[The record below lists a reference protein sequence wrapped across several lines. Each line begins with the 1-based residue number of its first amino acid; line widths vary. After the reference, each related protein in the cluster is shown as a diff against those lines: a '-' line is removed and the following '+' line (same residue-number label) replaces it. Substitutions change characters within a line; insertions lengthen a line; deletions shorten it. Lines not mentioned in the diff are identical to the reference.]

1 MASPFAFFRK
11 NQRAWMAALVIV
23 AIVSFVILPNL
34 DDFVRPDNQNRRN
47 TQTLVSWKGGNI
59 NADKL
64 EKYQMVHAQTYNIFS
79 RMANEVIQAGGM
91 PKVPGFSVG
100 PQGIEI
106 GIEQPQNIQSVL
118 QVRLM
123 AEAAK
128 KRGVIVDDRTVDQF
142 IQNFSDKRISAK
154 RFAEIISEVAGQ
166 SLTKFDMYDF
176 LRDEIAKQLLVQM
189 GYSGLAFSQQ
199 SLVSPSKNWMN
210 YQKFQQ
216 RAKIEAYPV
225 FVDQYLDKV
234 TAKPSEQELR
244 LLYDKAKDLISFPGN
259 PEPGFRL
266 RYRAN
271 IEFLLADLNVFL
283 KDEESKITDEVL
295 KTTYESR
302 VKEGAYKVPVDEFKP
317 TTPAAPADKPAS
329 ETPVDDKPSE
339 NKPSEDK
346 PAAADKPSKEEPTK
360 DKPAKEE
367 PGKDESAKEPA
378 EGKAAEAP
386 STSDKPE
393 VPSETPAQET
403 PPKSESSRREERT
416 SMRLVAFQ
424 EEKAEVKTE
433 VKAEVT
439 SEDAVK
445 PAETSPDAK
454 TEVAKT
460 DDAKSTD
467 SNAEKKEPEKPTRT
481 RTFEE
486 VQQDLRRELA
496 MQPAQQRLQGAVNK
510 ARDVMDNYTNQLQLY
525 RPKEPQGPDNVK
537 PNMPSLV
544 EIASQLGLSYGKTG
558 MVDSVSVEELP
569 IGRSFTN
576 FDSGQSQ
583 GYNFE
588 MFARSVFTNRLRLLQ
603 PATSQ
608 GFAGGTSQ
616 SFVFWKIEEANSRVP
631 PYDEVREQV
640 LSAWKLAEAR
650 KLATK
655 AAEEL
660 AGSINSGN
668 ESDPWTRLLDKSL
681 QPLVLKPPMFTWLQP
696 MLTGNEGIQPSMVEG
711 IDQAGQAFME
721 KSFSTPIGKAAVA
734 MDAAQM
740 KCFVIRV
747 VERNPNDEQL
757 LTEFEKA
764 PLSRGV
770 QSLAI
775 QQTSASASRWFDSLV
790 EELDVDMSKLSTN
803 PE

>member
-34 DDFVRPDNQNRRN
+34 DDFARPDSQSRRN
-47 TQTLVSWKGGNI
+47 NQTLVSWKGGNI

-79 RMANEVIQAGGM
+79 RIASEVIQAGGM
-91 PKVPGFSVG
+91 PKVPGFSAG

-123 AEAAK
+123 AEAARR
-128 KRGVIVDDRTVDQF
+128 RGVVVDDHTVDQF
-142 IQNFSDKRISAK
+142 IQNFTDKKISAK
-154 RFAEIISEVAGQ
+154 RFAEIIKDVAGQ

-199 SLVSPSKNWMN
+199 SLISPSKNWMN

-244 LLYDKAKDLISFPGN
+244 LLYDKAKDQISFPGS
-259 PEPGFRL
+259 PEPGFRQ

-271 IEFLLADLNVFL
+271 IEFLLADLNVYL
-283 KDEESKITDEVL
+283 KDEEAKITDEVL
-295 KTTYESR
+295 KTTYETR
-302 VKEGAYKVPVDEFKP
+302 VKEGAYKVPVEEFKP
-317 TTPAAPADKPAS
+317 TTPVAPGDKPNADTPGDSKPAGDKPA
-329 ETPVDDKPSE
+329 DDKPAKADSTPAE
-339 NKPSEDK
+339 KKSDDK
-346 PAAADKPSKEEPTK
+346 PADE
-360 DKPAKEE
+360 KPAKEE
-367 PGKDESAKEPA
+367 TGKAESVKDASESKPA
-378 EGKAAEAP
+378 ETPPATEKPEAP
-386 STSDKPE
+386 SEPPPQEKP
-393 VPSETPAQET
+393 PT
-403 PPKSESSRREERT
+403 SESSRREERNPL
-416 SMRLVAFQ
+416 RLVAFQ
-424 EEKAEVKTE
+424 QEEKSE

-439 SEDAVK
+439 A
-445 PAETSPDAK
+445 
-454 TEVAKT
+454 
-460 DDAKSTD
+460 DDAPKPSEPKKEEPASTD
-467 SNAEKKEPEKPTRT
+467 PSAEKKEPEKPTRT
-481 RTFEE
+481 RTFDE

-496 MQPAQQRLQGAVNK
+496 MQPAQQRLQGAVNT
-510 ARDVMDNYTNQLQLY
+510 AREIMDQFSNQLQLY
-525 RPKEPQGPDNVK
+525 RSGDPESPDNVK
-537 PNMPSLV
+537 PTQPSLV
-544 EIASQLGLSYGKTG
+544 EIANKLGLTYGKTG
-558 MVDSVSVEELP
+558 LVDSVSIEELP

-576 FDSGQSQ
+576 FDNGQSQ

-588 MFARSVFTNRLRLLQ
+588 MFSQSVFTNRLRGFQ

-608 GFAGGTSQ
+608 GFSGGTSQ
-616 SFVFWKIEEANSRVP
+616 SFVFWKIEEVASRVP

-640 LSAWKLAEAR
+640 LTAWKLAEAR

-660 AGSINSGN
+660 AGSINSGT
-668 ESDPWTRLLDKSL
+668 EGDPWTRLLDTSL

-711 IDQAGQAFME
+711 IDQPGQTFLE

-734 MDAAQM
+734 LDAAG
-740 KCFVIRV
+740 R
-747 VERNPNDEQL
+747 
-757 LTEFEKA
+757 
-764 PLSRGV
+764 
-770 QSLAI
+770 LAFLFGKNWR
-775 QQTSASASRWFDSLV
+775 S
-790 EELDVDMSKLSTN
+790 
-803 PE
+803 